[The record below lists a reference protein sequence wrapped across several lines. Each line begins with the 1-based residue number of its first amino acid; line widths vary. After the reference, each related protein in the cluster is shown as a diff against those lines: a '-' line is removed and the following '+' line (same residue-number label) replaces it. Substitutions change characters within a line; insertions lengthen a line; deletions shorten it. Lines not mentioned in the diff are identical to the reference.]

1 MKVTFLGTGTSTGVP
16 EIGCGCEVCTSTDP
30 KDSRLRSSVLIE
42 NDDNRLL
49 IDCGPDF
56 RAQMLRRPF
65 KKIDAVLLTHKHYDH
80 VGGLDD
86 LRPFCRRGDI
96 PVYADAHT
104 LDCVKGM
111 FPYCFTEVKYPGV
124 PNLLINTIEK
134 GKTFKA
140 GGFDIEP
147 IELFH
152 GRLPILGYRIGP
164 VAYITDM
171 SFMELKE
178 MDKLKGVDTLII
190 NALRFSKPHGSHQ
203 TVLEAYNAINYIK
216 PRKAYLTHLMHHI
229 GLHAKIEKVL
239 PANVHLAYDGL
250 TLDIIA

>member
-134 GKTFKA
+134 GKTSIYLSVRVNGSTLNVGKKGLNILFEDGTKFTKA
-140 GGFDIEP
+140 EASIDTKVSRRIRHRADRTFPRQTTHPRLPHRPGGIHHRHE
-147 IELFH
+147 FH
-152 GRLPILGYRIGP
+152 G
-164 VAYITDM
+164 T
-171 SFMELKE
+171 
-178 MDKLKGVDTLII
+178 KG
-190 NALRFSKPHGSHQ
+190 NG
-203 TVLEAYNAINYIK
+203 
-216 PRKAYLTHLMHHI
+216 
-229 GLHAKIEKVL
+229 
-239 PANVHLAYDGL
+239 
-250 TLDIIA
+250 

>member
-124 PNLLINTIEK
+124 PNLLINTTLTIPSTYK
-134 GKTFKA
+134 VW
-140 GGFDIEP
+140 
-147 IELFH
+147 
-152 GRLPILGYRIGP
+152 LGWNMVSNNTI
-164 VAYITDM
+164 
-171 SFMELKE
+171 
-178 MDKLKGVDTLII
+178 
-190 NALRFSKPHGSHQ
+190 
-203 TVLEAYNAINYIK
+203 
-216 PRKAYLTHLMHHI
+216 
-229 GLHAKIEKVL
+229 
-239 PANVHLAYDGL
+239 
-250 TLDIIA
+250 